1 MVDLRVKDVMTRGVI
16 TVDED
21 ASVKQAVE
29 ILADYDISGLV
40 VTYTNGELAGVLS
53 EIDVMKV
60 FNEDLEKIKVK
71 EIMHSPVF
79 TISKEESVKRASQIM
94 KEKNIH
100 RLVVEQEIKTEKG
113 AKHIPAGII
122 SVSDIIRAIAGRT

>member
-1 MVDLRVKDVMTRGVI
+1 MTRGVI

-40 VTYTNGELAGVLS
+40 VTKTNDDLAGVVS
-53 EIDVMKV
+53 EIDIMKV

-71 EIMHSPVF
+71 EIMHSPAITVNRDD
-79 TISKEESVKRASQIM
+79 ILRKASDLM
-94 KEKNIH
+94 KEKGIH

-113 AKHIPAGII
+113 VKRILAGII
-122 SVSDIIRAIAGRT
+122 SSQILFVLFPADDRK